1 MTDVD
6 SQMQSM
12 AEQRELA
19 NEIGEA
25 ISNPIYG
32 GMELDDVSAPSLWH
46 SYSLTDAVITLGRLE
61 GRARRTGTRPAERE
75 VDGRRPCP
83 RTYPTWRG
91 QDHTA

>member
-1 MTDVD
+1 MGDVD

-32 GMELDDVSAPSLWH
+32 GMELDDVSTSYVCH
-46 SYSLTDAVITLGRLE
+46 SYSLIDAVITLGRLE
-61 GRARRTGTRPAERE
+61 G
-75 VDGRRPCP
+75 
-83 RTYPTWRG
+83 
-91 QDHTA
+91 

>member
-6 SQMQSM
+6 TEMQKM

-32 GMELDDVSAPSLWH
+32 GMEMDDVSTSDVCH
-46 SYSLTDAVITLGRLE
+46 SYSLTDGVITLGRLE
-61 GRARRTGTRPAERE
+61 GRAGRTRTRPTERE
-75 VDGRRPCP
+75 VDGSRPCS
-83 RTYPTWRG
+83 RTYPPWRG
-91 QDHTA
+91 QDHTT